1 MTELDT
7 LSANRSD
14 KTKDKKLTKKA
25 QKKVKSVT
33 CIRGIKSLPQKI
45 ETMRQTVEQYLGN
58 KRDMFICIRH
68 PLELF
73 QYAND
78 CIDYGTC
85 AIDTETT
92 SLDVMTCKL
101 VGFSMKTGN
110 KKACYVPVNHVD
122 YMTEERLPNQVTE
135 EQVGRALQLMK
146 EHKVQFIFFNADF
159 DVRVFRHTVIVDL
172 PVYFDCYIA
181 ARLLN
186 ENEPD
191 NGLKALYK
199 KYVLDGKEDTFAF
212 TQLFEKIPFDLV
224 PIEVAALYGANDA
237 YVTYELFLFQLPF
250 LMSGWEE
257 CVEQELEGV
266 QYVFWN
272 IEMPIVPIIADM
284 EDRGVAFDFD
294 YQSELSAKY
303 NAMLKEAEDKYYSHL
318 VKYTPNWYSIS
329 SSKQLCELFY
339 DDLKVLKP
347 AFDKKAGKER
357 RTVDAE
363 TLSSLD
369 HELAKDILE
378 YRACQKLI
386 STYID
391 KMAVVAK
398 NDGRVHCRFNQVG
411 TDTGR
416 FSSSDPNLQNIPS
429 NNHDIRK
436 MFKATDGYVFVGG
449 DLSAQEVRM
458 VANLCGDSKMIQ
470 AYKDGKD
477 LYCEIASMAFNVP
490 YDDCKEFYP
499 DGTTNKDGKA
509 RRSAAKKIVLG
520 INYGKGI
527 KAIAE
532 DLNVSIDKAKEIYA
546 AVMYA
551 FPDLERY
558 EKESKQMAKDCGYV
572 TTLFGR
578 KRRLPDIQLPKYE
591 MHYRNGNNLTKFAY
605 VQLCNKLDRLWFEDR
620 KKYIAELAKDGII
633 VKDNGGLIARA
644 ERQCVNARVQGSSGE
659 QIKIILFN
667 LAHDEE
673 LNKLNFFP
681 LLTIH
686 DEIIGECPIE
696 NAKEVAERFRYIM
709 EHSMDEYMSVPSK
722 TDITI
727 TKCWYGEEVNV

>member
-1 MTELDT
+1 MTELET
-7 LSANRSD
+7 LSVSRSD
-14 KTKDKKLTKKA
+14 KTKDKKVTKKTRTKA
-25 QKKVKSVT
+25 SSVPT
-33 CIRGIKSLPQKI
+33 IRGIKSLPQKI
-45 ETMRQTVEQYLGN
+45 DTMRQTVEQYLGD
-58 KRDMFICIRH
+58 KRSEFRLITDYESLM
-68 PLELF
+68 
-73 QYAND
+73 QYASRCVLN
-78 CIDYGTC
+78 GVC

-101 VGFSMKTGN
+101 VGFSMFTLHN
-110 KKACYVPVNHVD
+110 KPCYVPVNHVD
-122 YMTEERLPNQVTE
+122 YTTDERIQNQVTE
-135 EQVGRALQLMK
+135 EQVKNALKMMVDQGVK
-146 EHKVQFIFFNADF
+146 FIFFNADF
-159 DVRVFRHTVIVDL
+159 DVRVFRHTVLVDL

-199 KYVLDGKEDTFAF
+199 KYVLEGAEDTFAF
-212 TQLFEKIPFDLV
+212 AQLFEKIPFDLV
-224 PIEVAALYGANDA
+224 PIDIAYLYGANDA
-237 YVTYELFLFQLPF
+237 LITYELYRFQLPF
-250 LMSGWEE
+250 LTKGTYE
-257 CVEQELEGV
+257 CEEQELEGV

-284 EDRGVAFDFD
+284 EDRGVAVDFD
-294 YQSELSAKY
+294 YQSELSKKY
-303 NAMLKEAEDKYYSHL
+303 NAMLKEAENRYYYHL
-318 VKYTPNWYSIS
+318 TKYTPNWYSIS

-339 DDLKVLKP
+339 DDIKVLKP
-347 AFDKKAGKER
+347 VFDKKAGKER

-363 TLSSLD
+363 ALSSLD
-369 HELAKDILE
+369 HELARDILD

-391 KMAVVAK
+391 KMAVVARH
-398 NDGRVHCRFNQVG
+398 DERVHCRFNQVG

-436 MFKATDGYVFVGG
+436 MFKATDGYVLVGG

-458 VANLCGDSKMIQ
+458 VANLCGDPKMIQ

-499 DGTTNKDGKA
+499 DGTTNKEGKA

-532 DLNVSIDKAKEIYA
+532 DLNVSIDKAKDIYA

-591 MHYRNGNNLTKFAY
+591 MQYRNGNKLTKFAY
-605 VQLCNKLDRLWFEDR
+605 VQLCNKLDRLWSEDR
-620 KKYIAELAKDGII
+620 KKYLAELAKDGII
-633 VKDNGGLIARA
+633 VKDNSGFIARA

-667 LAHDEE
+667 LAHDKE
-673 LNKLNFFP
+673 LNELNFYP

-696 NAKEVAERFRYIM
+696 NAKKVAERFKYIM